1 MGLFRND
8 TVVYKPVKEMDL
20 SSGSSEVYL
29 RANVKAPRMAGFLV
43 KVFVWFMESRIFGP
57 LLFYILK
64 GNNLIHKHSII
75 TIGLDPDPS
84 SAFVKLRSKNFDR
97 GRTFIVASSGRSDRS
112 LTHDRKIS
120 TAVKI
125 FDYWDRMTVRS
136 S

>member
-1 MGLFRND
+1 MGLFRNN

-64 GNNLIHKHSII
+64 GNNLIHKHS
-75 TIGLDPDPS
+75 TTTTGLDPDS
-84 SAFVKLRSKNFDR
+84 SSTSAK
-97 GRTFIVASSGRSDRS
+97 T
-112 LTHDRKIS
+112 KI
-120 TAVKI
+120 KK
-125 FDYWDRMTVRS
+125 F
-136 S
+136 